1 MSRLLRV
8 AFVAAAFVM
17 ATSGIA
23 GQVQSADERPV
34 SLSLPGGNTATGVL
48 RVPAAMRPPVVCL
61 ITDGDAG
68 ALATALAAESIASL
82 QMTARSADVIAQWI
96 SFLRNDER
104 FPLVTV
110 FAEDKTVRHRE
121 AAFSSLTGPWAAL
134 SGITVRGYEIH
145 HGQTAEHAAMAAAGD
160 RAAAVMPDE
169 LAWQNNAGNVLGL
182 YLHGL
187 FEDPAVLQALF
198 GVAART
204 LDTVFDGLA
213 EHIDSHFEPGVL
225 HSLIE

>member
-1 MSRLLRV
+1 
-8 AFVAAAFVM
+8 
-17 ATSGIA
+17 
-23 GQVQSADERPV
+23 
-34 SLSLPGGNTATGVL
+34 
-48 RVPAAMRPPVVCL
+48 
-61 ITDGDAG
+61 
-68 ALATALAAESIASL
+68 
-82 QMTARSADVIAQWI
+82 
-96 SFLRNDER
+96 
-104 FPLVTV
+104 
-110 FAEDKTVRHRE
+110 
-121 AAFSSLTGPWAAL
+121 
-134 SGITVRGYEIH
+134 
-145 HGQTAEHAAMAAAGD
+145 MAAAGD